1 MTLTR
6 REFLRTSAATGAAV
20 GLSSTLAGV
29 LVNPGHLLATDAIYL
44 AEPARQPIKLLIL
57 GGTAFL
63 GPAIVNAAVARG
75 HTITLF
81 NRGKTNPQLYP
92 ELEKLRGDR
101 NGDLEALAGRQWDAV
116 IDTSGYYPRVV
127 KMSAE
132 LLAPNVG
139 HYTFISS
146 ISVYRDFKTP
156 DMTEAA
162 PVGTIDDPT
171 IEEITGETYGP
182 LQALCGQAA
191 EAAMPGRVANIRPGL
206 IVGPRDR
213 SDRFTYWPVRIARG
227 GEVLCPGN
235 GDDFIQIIDVR
246 DLGEWLVMLS
256 ERRITGVYNADSAP
270 RAITMGSL
278 LAKCREVCNPQAE
291 LTWTDAEFLAEQEVQ
306 AWSNMPCW
314 IPAEGDE
321 VAFALVSTTKAQA
334 AGLGRRPLDDTIRD
348 TLAWWQQQPAER
360 RQKMRAGMDPEREV
374 EVLKAWHERARG

>member
-182 LQALCGQAA
+182 LKALCEQAA

-314 IPAEGDE
+314 VPAEGDE

>member
-182 LQALCGQAA
+182 LKALCEQAA

-213 SDRFTYWPVRIARG
+213 SDRFTYWPVRVARG

-256 ERRITGVYNADSAP
+256 EHRITGVYNADSAP

-314 IPAEGDE
+314 VPAEGDE

>member
-20 GLSSTLAGV
+20 GLGSTLAGV
-29 LVNPGHLLATDAIYL
+29 LVNPGHLLAADAIYR
-44 AEPARQPIKLLIL
+44 AEPAPQPIKLLIL

-63 GPAIVNAAVARG
+63 GPAIVDAALARG

-101 NGDLEALAGRQWDAV
+101 NGDLESLAGRQWDAV

-171 IEEITGETYGP
+171 VEEITGETYGP
-182 LQALCGQAA
+182 LKALCEQAA

-256 ERRITGVYNADSAP
+256 ERRITGIYNADSPP
-270 RAITMGSL
+270 RGMTMGSL
-278 LAKCREVCNPQAE
+278 LTRCREVCNPQAE
-291 LTWTDAEFLAEQEVQ
+291 LVWTDAEFLAEHEVQ
-306 AWSNMPCW
+306 AWSHMPCW
-314 IPAEGDE
+314 VPAEGDE

-360 RQKMRAGMDPEREV
+360 RQKMRAGMDPEREA
-374 EVLKAWHERARG
+374 EVLKAWHERAKG

>member
-182 LQALCGQAA
+182 LKALCEQAA

-235 GDDFIQIIDVR
+235 GDDAGR
-246 DLGEWLVMLS
+246 TDLD
-256 ERRITGVYNADSAP
+256 RRGVS
-270 RAITMGSL
+270 R
-278 LAKCREVCNPQAE
+278 
-291 LTWTDAEFLAEQEVQ
+291 
-306 AWSNMPCW
+306 
-314 IPAEGDE
+314 
-321 VAFALVSTTKAQA
+321 
-334 AGLGRRPLDDTIRD
+334 
-348 TLAWWQQQPAER
+348 
-360 RQKMRAGMDPEREV
+360 
-374 EVLKAWHERARG
+374 RARGPGVEQYAVLGTRRG

>member
-20 GLSSTLAGV
+20 GLSTTLAGI
-29 LVNPGHLLATDAIYL
+29 LGNPGHLLAADAIYR
-44 AEPARQPIKLLIL
+44 AEPAPHPIKLLIL

-63 GPAIVNAAVARG
+63 GPAIVDAALVRG

-156 DMTEAA
+156 DMIEAA

-182 LQALCGQAA
+182 LKALCEQAA
-191 EAAMPGRVANIRPGL
+191 EAAMPGRVANVRPGL

-256 ERRITGVYNADSAP
+256 ERRITGIYNADSAP

-291 LTWTDAEFLAEQEVQ
+291 LVWTDAEFLAEHEVQ
-306 AWSNMPCW
+306 AWSHMPCW
-314 IPAEGDE
+314 VPAEGDE
-321 VAFALVSTTKAQA
+321 IAFALVSTAKAQA
-334 AGLGRRPLDDTIRD
+334 VGLGRRSLDDTIRD

-374 EVLKAWHERARG
+374 EVLKAWHERVKG

>member
-1 MTLTR
+1 MSLTR
-6 REFLRTSAATGAAV
+6 REFLRYSAATGAAV

-29 LVNPGHLLATDAIYL
+29 LVNPGHLLAADAIYR
-44 AEPARQPIKLLIL
+44 AEPAPQPIKLLIL

-63 GPAIVNAAVARG
+63 GPAIVDAALARG

-101 NGDLEALAGRQWDAV
+101 NGNLEALAGRQWDAV

-156 DMTEAA
+156 NMTEAA

-171 IEEITGETYGP
+171 VEEITGETYGP
-182 LQALCGQAA
+182 LKALCEQTA

-256 ERRITGVYNADSAP
+256 ERRITGVYNADSPP
-270 RAITMGSL
+270 RGMTMGSL
-278 LAKCREVCNPQAE
+278 LARCREVGNPQAE
-291 LTWTDAEFLAEQEVQ
+291 LVWVDTEFLADHEVEE
-306 AWSNMPCW
+306 WSHMPCW
-314 IPAEGDE
+314 IPAEGDYA
-321 VAFALVSTTKAQA
+321 AFALVSTTKAQA

-374 EVLKAWHERARG
+374 ELLKAWHEQAKG